1 MKKTV
6 LFILSLVIGLA
17 LFTGVVA
24 YIGLDEIISA
34 FKSFPWWV
42 IAVTTVLAFVQIFIT
57 IFRWKII
64 LNAQGDKVPFVKLI
78 SPKFVGYSISFLTP
92 GLYVG
97 GEPVRAYVLKKETG
111 IPFTRSM
118 ASIIVDKILDFTY
131 PLPFLIGALVFAVFN
146 YDMPWSVLGVFILTL
161 FILIG
166 LLGLFY
172 FQTLRGKGFFS
183 IIFRIF
189 QLHRFKFMRK
199 VVTKMVVFEQLII
212 TFFKDKKQLFAQGL
226 LLSLLGGTIIFLQF
240 FIILYALGIDAN
252 FLEILVMMVFMIL
265 SFLIP
270 IPASLGSLETGQVVV
285 FTALKFTASIG
296 IAFTLVLR
304 VAEIFKVGLGL
315 IYLSRLGLK
324 LLKAVP
330 MENGNNNGMEK
341 MIEYQNKEDSKK
353 NEKTN

>member
-1 MKKTV
+1 MKKTI

-17 LFTGVVA
+17 LFIGVVA

-42 IAVTTVLAFVQIFIT
+42 IAVTTALSFLQIFVT
-57 IFRWKII
+57 IYRWKLV
-64 LNAQGDKVPFVKLI
+64 LNAQGDKVSFWRLI
-78 SPKFVGYSISFLTP
+78 SPKFVGYAISFLTP

-111 IPFTRSM
+111 IRFTRSM
-118 ASIIVDKILDFTY
+118 ASIIVDKVLDFTY
-131 PLPFLIGALVFAVFN
+131 PLPFLIGALIYAIFSYN
-146 YDMPWSVLGVFILTL
+146 MPWSVVGVFILTL

-172 FQTLRGKGFFS
+172 FQTYRSKGFFS
-183 IIFRIF
+183 VIMRIF

-199 VVTKMVVFEQLII
+199 IVTRMVIFEQLII
-212 TFFKDKKQLFAQGL
+212 TFFKDKRQLFAQGL
-226 LLSLLGGTIIFLQF
+226 LLSLLGGTIIFAQF
-240 FIILYALGIDAN
+240 FIILHALGIDAN

-270 IPASLGSLETGQVVV
+270 IPASLGSFETSQVVV

-315 IYLSRLGLK
+315 FYLSRLGLK

-330 MENGNNNGMEK
+330 IENGENGMEK
-341 MIEYQNKEDSKK
+341 MIENHKKEEENPDQKL
-353 NEKTN
+353 N